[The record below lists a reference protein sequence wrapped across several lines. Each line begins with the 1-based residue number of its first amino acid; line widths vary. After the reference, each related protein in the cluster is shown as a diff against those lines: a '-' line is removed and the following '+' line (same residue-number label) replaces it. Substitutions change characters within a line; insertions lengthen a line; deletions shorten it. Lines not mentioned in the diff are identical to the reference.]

1 MIFFDDI
8 KISLDVLKKGG
19 ILLYPTD
26 TIWGIG
32 CDATNERAVNQVYRI
47 KQRELSK
54 SLIILVGSMEMLSNY
69 VETIPNMV
77 IKLIKKTKNPLTVIY
92 QNAKNLSK
100 NVLAE
105 DGSVAIRIPND
116 EFCLEL
122 IKAFGKPIVSTSA
135 NISEEPAPKNFSQ
148 IKRSIMINMDYVV
161 KWKQNDLT
169 ENQPS
174 TIVMMEET
182 GNITY
187 LRK

>member
-1 MIFFDDI
+1 MIFLDDI

-19 ILLYPTD
+19 TLLYPTD

-32 CDATNERAVNQVYRI
+32 CDATNEKAVSQVYRI

-54 SLIILVGSMEMLSNY
+54 SLIILVEDIEMLSNY
-69 VETIPNMV
+69 VEKIPDKV
-77 IKLIKKTKNPLTVIY
+77 LKLMKKQESPLTVIY
-92 QNAKNLSK
+92 QNAKNLAK

-105 DGSVAIRIPND
+105 NGSVAIRIPKD
-116 EFCLEL
+116 EFCQAL
-122 IKAFGKPIVSTSA
+122 IKEFKKPIVSTSA
-135 NISEEPAPKNFSQ
+135 NVSEELSPKNFSQ

-169 ENQPS
+169 ENNPS
-174 TIVMMEET
+174 TIIMIENGGE
-182 GNITY
+182 ITY